1 MSTFIQDLPLTP
13 FVVIVGVF
21 AGMAALLVFAALRS
35 RKIAAAIKAT
45 PTSNVNFATDGYV
58 EFEGTAQPVDG
69 TALTAPLT
77 GAACLWYHAKIE
89 EWRSNRDSTNRSD
102 WHTVRVGTSSEPFVL
117 RDSSGECVV
126 FPDGADTMCTDRSV
140 WFGAT
145 PLPAD
150 KNPPRKGPGD
160 SAESTVKVYGAAD
173 KKYRYTEERI
183 YGGDPLYALGQFST
197 AAPAGDE
204 DNDEDD
210 EVDPAKPAGDGLG
223 PEWDS
228 QSRFA
233 DFRRRA
239 LAKTTRRLR
248 QPKGKPYVLS
258 TTPQAK
264 LLEVHSKGSK
274 GALFVAAVPLAI
286 AIGLLWLRFGS
297 L

>member
-1 MSTFIQDLPLTP
+1 
-13 FVVIVGVF
+13 
-21 AGMAALLVFAALRS
+21 MASGKFCS
-35 RKIAAAIKAT
+35 HC
-45 PTSNVNFATDGYV
+45 G
-58 EFEGTAQPVDG
+58 
-69 TALTAPLT
+69 APLT

-183 YGGDPLYALGQFST
+183 YGGDPLYALGPFST
-197 AAPAGDE
+197 AAPAGHARWRPRQGGTSRS
-204 DNDEDD
+204 
-210 EVDPAKPAGDGLG
+210 PAAARATASGAESSAVASVSVANWPARMTIVKPAGRSSG
-223 PEWDS
+223 PGNRS
-228 QSRFA
+228 PAASS
-233 DFRRRA
+233 RRRP
-239 LAKTTRRLR
+239 
-248 QPKGKPYVLS
+248 QPSDRPPS
-258 TTPQAK
+258 TSGYATQATSK
-264 LLEVHSKGSK
+264 EVS
-274 GALFVAAVPLAI
+274 
-286 AIGLLWLRFGS
+286 
-297 L
+297 